1 MVAVMMEV
9 TGVVMMAEEETSKLP
24 EPDTLTLQWQNKPYS
39 WGFWGNRM
47 TEGSFAASELLDWWF
62 AVRR

>member
-1 MVAVMMEV
+1 MAVMMEV

-39 WGFWGNRM
+39 WGFWGSRM
-47 TEGSFAASELLDWWF
+47 TEGSSAASELLDWWF